1 MTDHKAS
8 IKIEFTIYGETAKM
22 DSWIN
27 WSPHDSQCFPIDQ
40 RVIDF
45 FDTAYD
51 KARRGYDERLQ
62 EAERESRDR
71 ERCNQFVALSPNPPP
86 FILKDGTLTG

>member
-51 KARRGYDERLQ
+51 KARRGYDERLH
-62 EAERESRDR
+62 EAERESLDR
-71 ERCNQFVALSPNPPP
+71 EKEREERAELARLKAKYESPDQP
-86 FILKDGTLTG
+86 